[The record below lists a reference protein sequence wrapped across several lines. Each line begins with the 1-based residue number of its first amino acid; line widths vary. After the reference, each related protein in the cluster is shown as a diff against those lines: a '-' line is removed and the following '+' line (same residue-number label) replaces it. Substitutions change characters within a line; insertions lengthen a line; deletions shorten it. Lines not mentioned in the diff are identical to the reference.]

1 MAHCTARMLAS
12 TTSMPTNM
20 PTSDA
25 PVMAGASSTEPSNTA
40 VTGLSNPSDDTATDG
55 NRAMPRNHNGQPWR
69 APLPNPADA
78 SSSRVQPT
86 PWEPTLIDRAVEAQV
101 AKEHRIVAA
110 LKAADLA
117 ALDHKLALLLA
128 ALESPA
134 EQ

>member
-12 TTSMPTNM
+12 TTSMPT
-20 PTSDA
+20 SDT
-25 PVMAGASSTEPSNTA
+25 PVMVCPSSTQPSNTA

-78 SSSRVQPT
+78 SSSRVQLT
-86 PWEPTLIDRAVEAQV
+86 PQGLALINRAVEAHV
-101 AKEHRIVAA
+101 ANEHRILSA

-117 ALDHKLALLLA
+117 ALNHRLALLLA
-128 ALESPA
+128 ALGSPE

>member
-12 TTSMPTNM
+12 TTSMPT
-20 PTSDA
+20 SDT
-25 PVMAGASSTEPSNTA
+25 PVMACPSSTQPSNTA
-40 VTGLSNPSDDTATDG
+40 VTGLSKPSDDTATDG

-78 SSSRVQPT
+78 SSSRVQLT
-86 PWEPTLIDRAVEAQV
+86 PREPTLIDRAVEAHV
-101 AKEHRIVAA
+101 ANEYRILAA

-117 ALDHKLALLLA
+117 ALDHRLAVLLA

>member
-1 MAHCTARMLAS
+1 MAHCTASMLAS
-12 TTSMPTNM
+12 ITSI
-20 PTSDA
+20 PTSDT
-25 PVMAGASSTEPSNTA
+25 PVMACPSSTQPSNTA

-78 SSSRVQPT
+78 SSSRVQLT
-86 PWEPTLIDRAVEAQV
+86 PQGLALIDRAVEAHV
-101 AKEHRIVAA
+101 ANEYRILAA

-117 ALDHKLALLLA
+117 ALAHRLALLLA
-128 ALESPA
+128 ALESPE

>member
-12 TTSMPTNM
+12 TTSMPTSE
-20 PTSDA
+20 T
-25 PVMAGASSTEPSNTA
+25 PVMACPSSTQPNSTA
-40 VTGLSNPSDDTATDG
+40 VTGLSKPSDDTATDG

-78 SSSRVQPT
+78 SSSRVQLT
-86 PWEPTLIDRAVEAQV
+86 PREPTLIDRAEEAHV
-101 AKEHRIVAA
+101 ANECRILAA

-117 ALDHKLALLLA
+117 ALDHRLALLLA
-128 ALESPA
+128 ALESPE

>member
-12 TTSMPTNM
+12 TTSMPT
-20 PTSDA
+20 SDT
-25 PVMAGASSTEPSNTA
+25 PVMACPSSTQPSNTA

-55 NRAMPRNHNGQPWR
+55 NRAMQRNHNGQPWR

-78 SSSRVQPT
+78 SSSRVQLT
-86 PWEPTLIDRAVEAQV
+86 PQGLALIDRAAEAHV
-101 AKEHRIVAA
+101 ANEHRILAA

-128 ALESPA
+128 ALESPE

>member
-12 TTSMPTNM
+12 TTSMPT
-20 PTSDA
+20 SDT
-25 PVMAGASSTEPSNTA
+25 PVMACPSSTQPSNTA
-40 VTGLSNPSDDTATDG
+40 VTGLSNPSEDTSTDG

-69 APLPNPADA
+69 AQLPNPADA
-78 SSSRVQPT
+78 SSSRVQLT
-86 PWEPTLIDRAVEAQV
+86 PREPTLIDRAVEAHV
-101 AKEHRIVAA
+101 ANEYRILAA

>member
-1 MAHCTARMLAS
+1 MAHCAARMLAS
-12 TTSMPTNM
+12 TTSMPT
-20 PTSDA
+20 SDS
-25 PVMAGASSTEPSNTA
+25 PVMACPSSTQPSNTA

-55 NRAMPRNHNGQPWR
+55 NRAMPRNHNSQPWR

-78 SSSRVQPT
+78 SSSRVQLT
-86 PWEPTLIDRAVEAQV
+86 PREPTLIDHAVEAHV
-101 AKEHRIVAA
+101 ANEYRILAA

-117 ALDHKLALLLA
+117 ALDHRLALLPA

>member
-12 TTSMPTNM
+12 TTSMPTSE
-20 PTSDA
+20 T
-25 PVMAGASSTEPSNTA
+25 PVMACPSSTQPSSTA

-55 NRAMPRNHNGQPWR
+55 NRAMPRNHDGQPWR

-78 SSSRVQPT
+78 SSSRVQLTPREPT
-86 PWEPTLIDRAVEAQV
+86 PIDRAVEAHV
-101 AKEHRIVAA
+101 ANEHRILAA

>member
-12 TTSMPTNM
+12 TTSMPTSE
-20 PTSDA
+20 T
-25 PVMAGASSTEPSNTA
+25 PVVACPSSTQPSNTA

-78 SSSRVQPT
+78 SSSRVQLT
-86 PWEPTLIDRAVEAQV
+86 PQGLALIDRAVEAHV
-101 AKEHRIVAA
+101 ANEHRILSA

-117 ALDHKLALLLA
+117 ALDHRLALLLA

>member
-12 TTSMPTNM
+12 TTSMPT
-20 PTSDA
+20 SDT
-25 PVMAGASSTEPSNTA
+25 PVMACPSSTQPSNTA

-69 APLPNPADA
+69 ALLHNPAA
-78 SSSRVQPT
+78 PGSSLAQLT
-86 PWEPTLIDRAVEAQV
+86 PQGLALIDRAVEAHV
-101 AKEHRIVAA
+101 ANEHRILSA

-117 ALDHKLALLLA
+117 ALDHRLALLLV
-128 ALESPA
+128 ALESPE